1 MPDISPFPAKNTPRR
16 LKKLTD
22 DDILRIDLED
32 DNCLVVT
39 KQETAKVIRDLLDA
53 EVGNLND
60 YQLVLDAKKEID
72 KQLEKLSDTLKTYTV
87 NKLAK
92 VEKDINAYIDFR
104 IDATAQKLAESLL
117 SKKFNEEVDK
127 RVNDIIEKAKLKK
140 QGKGFG

>member
-1 MPDISPFPAKNTPRR
+1 MADLSKFPAKVTPRS
-16 LKKLTD
+16 LKKLTE
-22 DDILRIDLED
+22 DDILRIELENED
-32 DNCLVVT
+32 CLVVT
-39 KQETAKVIRDLLDA
+39 KQETAKVIRDLLNQ

-60 YQLVLDAKKEID
+60 YQLVLDAKKQID
-72 KQLEKLSDTLKTYTV
+72 ENLNKLSETLKTYTV

-104 IDATAQKLAESLL
+104 IDTTAQKLTEALL
-117 SKKFNEEVDK
+117 SRKFNEEIDK

>member
-1 MPDISPFPAKNTPRR
+1 MADLSKFPVKVTPRS
-16 LKKLTD
+16 LKKLTE
-22 DDILRIDLED
+22 DDILRIELENED
-32 DNCLVVT
+32 CLVVT
-39 KQETAKVIRDLLDA
+39 KQETAKVIRDLLNQ

-60 YQLVLDAKKEID
+60 YQLVLDAKKQID
-72 KQLEKLSDTLKTYTV
+72 ENLNKLSETLKTYTV

-104 IDATAQKLAESLL
+104 IDTTAQKLTEALL
-117 SKKFNEEVDK
+117 SRKFNEEIDK